1 MTESCPKGG
10 SDLQVEGLN
19 QVTLNT
25 KLEMQYDR
33 LGVSTVSVKNINC
46 KAGAAHNMTN
56 NMCRMKKPAHV
67 VMALEAKWDRDLVSN
82 CDIKK

>member
-1 MTESCPKGG
+1 MTDNCPKGG

-33 LGVSTVSVKNINC
+33 LGVSTVSVQNINC
-46 KAGAAHNMTN
+46 KAGAAHNMTSSI
-56 NMCRMKKPAHV
+56 CKMKKPAHV
-67 VMALEAKWDRDLVSN
+67 MALEATWDRDLTSN
-82 CDIKK
+82 CDVKK

>member
-1 MTESCPKGG
+1 MTDSCPKGG

-33 LGVSTVSVKNINC
+33 LGVSTVSRKNIDC
-46 KAGAAHNMTN
+46 KAGAAHNMTSSI
-56 NMCRMKKPAHV
+56 CKMKNPAHV
-67 VMALEAKWDRDLVSN
+67 MALQATWDRDLVSN
-82 CDIKK
+82 CDTKK

>member
-1 MTESCPKGG
+1 MTDSCPKGG

-33 LGVSTVSVKNINC
+33 LGVSTVSVQNINC
-46 KAGAAHNMTN
+46 KAGAAVTSAATIIDGQN
-56 NMCRMKKPAHV
+56 
-67 VMALEAKWDRDLVSN
+67 
-82 CDIKK
+82 